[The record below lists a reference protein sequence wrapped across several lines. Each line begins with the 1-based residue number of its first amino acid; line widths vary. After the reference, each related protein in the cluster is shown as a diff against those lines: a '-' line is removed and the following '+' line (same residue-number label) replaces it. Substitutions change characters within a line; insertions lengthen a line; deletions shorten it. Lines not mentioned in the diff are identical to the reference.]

1 MRSTRT
7 QTQALAAIA
16 AGLMTLSAL
25 PALAAPQAHSQAQ
38 QGHANDRSN
47 SGQTRPGQPTKS
59 RPAQS
64 QPAQNH
70 HAQNRPSQG
79 SSNANANT
87 NARHGTWN
95 TSWGARPPAPPTHFT
110 RVSDWNRHV
119 HACQVR
125 YRSYNPRT
133 DTFVPRIGQTAIC
146 RL

>member
-47 SGQTRPGQPTKS
+47 SGQTRPGQPT
-59 RPAQS
+59 QS

-70 HAQNRPSQG
+70 QAQNRPSQG